1 MPLYKQ
7 QRKIIV
13 CDAAFDPKSKK
24 AYIGYISSCLKYSH
38 TESLI
43 CNNINDAEYKAIEL
57 ALKDFPN
64 EDIRSDN
71 DTAVNKFRNEH
82 KKLNVSFIGRQWNI
96 ANTIVRSAMEIS
108 KAKSPNKF

>member
-1 MPLYKQ
+1 MTAPTSFVNLFKT
-7 QRKIIV
+7 IAIV
-13 CDAAFDPKSKK
+13 VGNITEIKNPDKE
-24 AYIGYISSCLKYSH
+24 ISIAPFSP
-38 TESLI
+38 
-43 CNNINDAEYKAIEL
+43 NINDAEYKAIEL

>member
-7 QRKIIV
+7 QRKIIF

-43 CNNINDAEYKAIEL
+43 CNNINDAEYKAIE
-57 ALKDFPN
+57 
-64 EDIRSDN
+64 
-71 DTAVNKFRNEH
+71 
-82 KKLNVSFIGRQWNI
+82 SFIGRQWNI